1 MSKLPA
7 FTFLLSIAFSSL
19 MSFSQ
24 DDKPI
29 PPITISFDLN
39 KLKQLDFGTDSLNAD
54 RVLFQLFPAPMNED
68 DPELSEWKTSAFW
81 TCSSCLRSEFY
92 PFEKD
97 ESDEGDE
104 KELIPYERNYTSC
117 TSMLYYKTKDNIE
130 KAVAS
135 FSSSEMNDGTGR
147 FTRGFLSIAHFEKHN
162 GSWKLINFNPFVNLQ
177 GSFTLASPVDGVF
190 YDTNGRLFF
199 VIHGGEA
206 NGVSPEEYWP
216 LYQGLFLI
224 DGESLS
230 EVLHL
235 RGASCQENGEAVG
248 SVWDTD
254 ITKIESGL
262 FGTNVEI
269 KTTGLIVKEYNWYL
283 PIALQFISKSDFES
297 LPSRF
302 NFTAHQTFCYPA
314 AGRRFEKPDITI
326 QYTDSKGTVHEQI
339 IITQNTRVK

>member
-1 MSKLPA
+1 M
-7 FTFLLSIAFSSL
+7 FLLSIAFCSL
-19 MSFSQ
+19 MGFSQ
-24 DDKPI
+24 EDGPI
-29 PPITISFDLN
+29 PPINISFDPD

-54 RVLFQLFPAPMNED
+54 KVLFQLFPAPMNED
-68 DPELSEWKTSAFW
+68 DPELSEWKTAAYWS
-81 TCSSCLRSEFY
+81 CSSCWRGELY
-92 PFEKD
+92 TFEKD

-117 TSMLYYKTKDNIE
+117 TSILYYKTKNSIE
-130 KAVAS
+130 RAVAS

-147 FTRGFLSIAHFEKHN
+147 FTRGVLSIAHFEKQN
-162 GSWKLINFNPFVNLQ
+162 GSWKLLNFNPFVNLQ
-177 GSFTLASPVDGVF
+177 GSFTLASPVDEVF
-190 YDTNGRLFF
+190 YDTKGKLFF

-206 NGVSPEEYWP
+206 NGVSTEDYWP

-235 RGASCQENGEAVG
+235 KGASCQENGEAVG
-248 SVWDTD
+248 SVWNTE
-254 ITKIESGL
+254 ITKIESGV

-283 PIALQFISKSDFES
+283 PKALQFISKPDFEA

-302 NFTAHQTFCYPA
+302 NFTANQSFYYTVT
-314 AGRRFEKPDITI
+314 GRRFEKPDITI

-339 IITQNTRVK
+339 IITQNTRNK